1 MQQVWADVRHP
12 DPALVI
18 RWVFDPL
25 PVIFFLIKLACCLL
39 SSGHSPRFGLAM
51 SAHPNSIRSDSPT
64 VATATT
70 TTAALPPEVRS
81 RAGGY
86 GLLAAL
92 LRAAPDAALLALL
105 RQYDQPE
112 GSGEDAVARALRLL
126 ALAARQPQG
135 GRLEDEYHNLFI
147 GLGRGELVPFGSWYL
162 TGFLMEKPLS
172 ILRADLAA
180 LGFERQPEVCEPED
194 HIAALLEVMSL
205 LIQDDVEHQ
214 TQQHFFQRHLEPW
227 ADRFFNDLE
236 HAESACFY
244 RAVGRFGRS
253 FNDLESRYFAMR
265 L

>member
-12 DPALVI
+12 DPALVT
-18 RWVFDPL
+18 RWVLEPL
-25 PVIFFLIKLACCLL
+25 PVIFFLIKLAYCLL
-39 SSGHSPRFGLAM
+39 QSGHSPRFGLAM

-64 VATATT
+64 VVTA
-70 TTAALPPEVRS
+70 TAALSPEARS

-92 LRAAPDAALLALL
+92 LRAAPDAALLAVL

-112 GSGEDAVARALRLL
+112 GSGEDAVARSLRLL

-135 GRLEDEYHNLFI
+135 SHLEDEYHNLFI

-172 ILRADLAA
+172 VLRADLVA
-180 LGFERQPEVCEPED
+180 LGFERQPEVREPED

-214 TQQHFFQRHLEPW
+214 TQQQFFQRHLEPW
-227 ADRFFNDLE
+227 VDRFFNDLE

-244 RAVGRFGRS
+244 RAVGRFGHS
-253 FNDLESRYFAMR
+253 FIDLESRYFAMR